1 MGHNSTHEIRSI
13 ITEVGHAA
21 YELVSQIV
29 KCGTYLVKA
38 AGG

>member
-1 MGHNSTHEIRSI
+1 MGHNSTYETRSI

-29 KCGTYLVKA
+29 KFGTYLIKA
-38 AGG
+38 AG